1 MTPPRWLTLAL
12 GGWIVLVTAA
22 VANLTSWPVNTGVPL
37 AVLAALALA
46 HGRVYR
52 RWRVAG
58 PVTLALVGAGALMT
72 WADPTY
78 ADGPAGS
85 LAPKAAWTAAV
96 VVAALDIA
104 YALYWHRRHPT
115 QDEAAGRLIAT
126 HTALDA
132 AVSGRLD
139 ELATGLTAIEAH
151 LTTVD

>member
-12 GGWIVLVTAA
+12 GGWIVLVTVAA
-22 VANLTSWPVNTGVPL
+22 ANLTSWPVHTGVLL

-46 HGRVYR
+46 HGRVHH
-52 RWRVAG
+52 RWWVAG
-58 PVTLALVGAGALMT
+58 PVAVALVGAGALTT

-85 LAPKAAWTAAV
+85 FAPKAAWTAAV

-104 YALYWHRRHPT
+104 YALYWHRRRPT
-115 QDEAAGRLIAT
+115 RDEPAGRLTAT

-132 AVSGRLD
+132 TVSSRLD
-139 ELATGLTAIEAH
+139 DLATGLAAVEAH